1 MKETL
6 RSIRKRCKLTQ
17 KEAAEI
23 LGVSLRSYKSYEKEP
38 EKETSMK
45 YQYMVDRLS
54 ALNLIDETHGILSLE
69 DIQNQCKT
77 IFMEYPIF
85 FAYLF
90 GSYAKNKATETS
102 DVDLL
107 ISTDL
112 TGLRFYGLVDK
123 IKEALHKN
131 VDVLTTDQLIDNKEL
146 IDEILRDGVKIYG

>member
-6 RSIRKRCKLTQ
+6 RNIRKRCKLTQ

-38 EKETSMK
+38 EKETSIK

-54 ALNLIDETHGILSLE
+54 ALNPIDETHGILSLD
-69 DIQNQCKT
+69 DIRDQCKT
-77 IFMEYPIF
+77 IFAEYPIS

-107 ISTDL
+107 IATEI

-123 IKEALHKN
+123 IKAALRKN
-131 VDVLTTDQLIDNKEL
+131 VDVMTTDQLKDNKEL